1 MKPNYYE
8 KINLATLE
16 YIGHKLAPENQIDI
30 SDIIDYFKVEAALG
44 NIKFIQQLGK
54 RFLYGQGIRQDF
66 SQAYYFF
73 NMGRKMNDPTCM
85 FYLGELYLN
94 GWGVE
99 KVYINKFII

>member
-8 KINLATLE
+8 KINLASLE

-30 SDIIDYFKVEAALG
+30 TDIIDYFKVEAKLG
-44 NIKFIQQLGK
+44 NIKFIQQLGQ
-54 RFLYGQGIRQDF
+54 RFLYGQGIKQDF
-66 SQAYYFF
+66 AQALYFF
-73 NMGRKMNDPTCM
+73 EKGMKLNDPTCM

-99 KVYINKFII
+99 KVIKLFGYI